1 MQNIIFGDDTGVV
14 IDIIPLSD
22 EDGQIIT
29 IPEDTSEI
37 MIVWN

>member
-1 MQNIIFGDDTGVV
+1 MQNIIFGDDTGGV
-14 IDIIPLSD
+14 IDVIPLSN
-22 EDGQIIT
+22 ECSNAVI